1 MDPRPSRKTRRLP
14 FVVILVTGVV
24 IAAVL
29 ALILWSATQI
39 G

>member
-1 MDPRPSRKTRRLP
+1 MDPRPSLNTRRWP
-14 FVVILVTGVV
+14 FVVILVTGVL

-29 ALILWSATQI
+29 AFIVWWATQI